1 MEREESFQKVHP
13 LHTLEGKHSELW
25 HDIFVWCFDMD
36 TTPLDLEHT
45 LFFYVTIKSYASVH
59 NGDTLL
65 LKMDM
70 LVVVITLVN
79 FSCIPEGSRESRG
92 LG

>member
-25 HDIFVWCFDMD
+25 HNIFVWCFDMV
-36 TTPLDLEHT
+36 TTPLRLGACVISM
-45 LFFYVTIKSYASVH
+45 YRSVTHVSAHWRCFAVSNGYA
-59 NGDTLL
+59 
-65 LKMDM
+65 
-70 LVVVITLVN
+70 VIVISLVN
-79 FSCIPEGSRESRG
+79 LSCIPAGSRESRG

>member
-25 HDIFVWCFDMD
+25 HNIFVCGVLIRFRHHF
-36 TTPLDLEHT
+36 DLEHA
-45 LFFYVTIKSYASVH
+45 LFLCIDSVTRISAFWRCFTV
-59 NGDTLL
+59 G
-65 LKMDM
+65 MDM
-70 LVVVITLVN
+70 LVLVIILVS